1 MNFNT
6 RVLFSNKKF
15 IYFFFTKNSKK
26 SICLFIKKSYFIVW
40 IAFFS
45 YTDID
50 AGCLDDVA
58 DGNYDIT
65 GVHTEVFKKEKYSKQ
80 YFFVLWYI

>member
-1 MNFNT
+1 MNCIF
-6 RVLFSNKKF
+6 L
-15 IYFFFTKNSKK
+15 
-26 SICLFIKKSYFIVW
+26 
-40 IAFFS
+40 

-80 YFFVLWYI
+80 YFFVL